1 MKIGIMAPFMVTLG
15 GGEKYVAV
23 MAEELSAGHQ
33 VDLIIQEQISRNKV
47 AATLGVRLA
56 GVNLR
61 VIDAGDLYFEFD
73 PDWAREQQ
81 RAGITA
87 EYDLFINLAND
98 IPFLNGAPRGLAVI
112 QFPFNKRNLP
122 RFWRERLNSYRTVAV
137 YSEYVRQWVR
147 NYWGIEAQVLHPPVT
162 VPESWGNK
170 QKIILAVGRFF
181 PGSHNK
187 KHLRLI
193 RAFREL
199 LARGHHGWQL
209 HLAGGVENNASD
221 RQYLQQVAASAQG
234 LPVVL
239 HPNMAYQNLLRLY
252 QAASIY
258 WHATGWGENAQ
269 NDPERFEHFGLTTV
283 EAMAC
288 GAVPVVINAGGQT
301 EIVNHGFNGFLWQNG
316 QELLDSTALLMTN
329 KGIRA
334 RMSER
339 ARERSRAFNRSVFA
353 GKLHWLIQK
362 LELEN
367 R

>member
-1 MKIGIMAPFMVTLG
+1 MAPGSDDNLKIGIMAPFMVTLG

-258 WHATGWGENAQ
+258 WHATGWG
-269 NDPERFEHFGLTTV
+269 
-283 EAMAC
+283 
-288 GAVPVVINAGGQT
+288 
-301 EIVNHGFNGFLWQNG
+301 
-316 QELLDSTALLMTN
+316 
-329 KGIRA
+329 
-334 RMSER
+334 
-339 ARERSRAFNRSVFA
+339 
-353 GKLHWLIQK
+353 
-362 LELEN
+362 
-367 R
+367 